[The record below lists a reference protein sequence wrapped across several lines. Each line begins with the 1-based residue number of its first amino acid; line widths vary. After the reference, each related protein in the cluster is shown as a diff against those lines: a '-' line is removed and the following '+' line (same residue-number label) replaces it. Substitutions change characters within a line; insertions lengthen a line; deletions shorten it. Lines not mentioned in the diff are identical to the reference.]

1 MTTGLHD
8 FAFQTGEWIVAH
20 RKLRRRLSGSNDW
33 FEFGGTCRAWEL
45 LGGTGN
51 VDDHRLDDPNGA
63 YAAATVRRTDPATG
77 LWSIWW
83 IDPRFPGLT
92 APMTGRFDKGV
103 GTFLGKDE
111 LAGTPIDV
119 RFIWSR
125 ITPNFAQW
133 EQAFSADGG
142 ANWETNWVMAFTRK
156 A

>member
-8 FAFQTGEWIVAH
+8 FAFQTGEWTVAH
-20 RKLRRRLSGSNDW
+20 RKLRRRLAGSNDW

-63 YAAATVRRTDPATG
+63 YAGATVRRTDPATG
-77 LWSIWW
+77 IWSIWW
-83 IDPRFPGLT
+83 IDPRFPGLS
-92 APMTGRFDKGV
+92 APMTGRFENGI

-125 ITPNFAQW
+125 IAPDFAQW

-142 ANWETNWVMAFTRK
+142 ANWETNWVMAFTRRS
-156 A
+156 